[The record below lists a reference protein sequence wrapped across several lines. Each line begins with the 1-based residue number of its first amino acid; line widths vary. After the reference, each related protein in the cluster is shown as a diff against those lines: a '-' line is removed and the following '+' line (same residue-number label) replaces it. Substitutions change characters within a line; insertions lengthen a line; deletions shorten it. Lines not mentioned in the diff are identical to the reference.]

1 MEGITISEM
10 AKKLNL
16 PKKTVE
22 MRLLRRG
29 HKPKSQKAIYSMD
42 AFEDIKNVPGK
53 GRPKK
58 AAPDPE
64 PAKPRAKKPAKPKK

>member
-10 AKKLNL
+10 CKKLNL
-16 PKKTVE
+16 PRKTVE

-29 HKPKSQKAIYSMD
+29 HKPKSQEAIYSMD

-58 AAPDPE
+58 A
-64 PAKPRAKKPAKPKK
+64 PADKGKGKSAKKPEKGKK